1 MVGNGDENY
10 LPDLPDEISGE
21 QLVFQQKVFRT
32 SEAFNKANIDI
43 INWFNSPSEKR
54 QYPKSRLK
62 NKNLFGKQMK
72 KYDYVDGTLF
82 KYMKG
87 LDGIGKV

>member
-1 MVGNGDENY
+1 MVGKEDENY
-10 LPDLPDEISGE
+10 LPDLPDEISSE
-21 QLVFQQKVFRT
+21 QLVFQQKVFRAN
-32 SEAFNKANIDI
+32 EAFNKANIDI

-62 NKNLFGKQMK
+62 NKNLFRKQMK

-87 LDGIGKV
+87 SDGIGKV

>member
-1 MVGNGDENY
+1 MLKTRNSINSV
-10 LPDLPDEISGE
+10 
-21 QLVFQQKVFRT
+21 LVTNVVALTF
-32 SEAFNKANIDI
+32 DI

-62 NKNLFGKQMK
+62 NKNLFRKKMK

-87 LDGIGKV
+87 SDGIGKV